1 MSVFKTFITTIYL
14 IFITIALPV
23 KTMAGNPI
31 VIRNDVSIHSQF
43 KKADAVYI
51 LRDAIDLKKTTVKIP
66 HNCILKFEGGSI
78 KNGNIVYNDTY
89 LEGRYRLFC
98 KCSGTLSNDIVEP
111 HMYGA
116 RGDGKTDDAYA
127 IQQAI
132 NSGKQVFF
140 KRTTYLVGAPIVFDR
155 QNFVVDFN
163 LSTIK
168 KTGKKGL
175 NYKYKEYDYNK
186 TPCVILIKPYASNTS
201 GHIVLKNLIID
212 GGADNTGIHAVWCR
226 NVLIENARIY
236 NTTQGFVYDGFTNTF
251 RDITI
256 WDSKKG
262 FVVLGGIAT
271 LFERCFSSKCGWSI
285 KDSNGISLVAC
296 SSDDYDPCFE
306 ITNSTIS
313 MTGCTYETKGVG
325 LVVNK
330 SVLDISGDFES
341 HIYNTTRSI
350 TYIRAVGGSKVSGK
364 GCSFHLNNYMNKKIP
379 ISNLFEVFDNS
390 KMEIDGNV
398 VHGAGFRISKSKN
411 AQVRIN
417 GKELSNGN
425 NILAR

>member
-1 MSVFKTFITTIYL
+1 MSVFKTFITNIYL

-51 LRDAIDLKKTTVKIP
+51 LRDAIDLKKSTVKIP

-226 NVLIENARIY
+226 NVLIENVRIY

-262 FVVLGGIAT
+262 FVVFGGIAT

-285 KDSNGISLVAC
+285 KHAKGLTLNTC
-296 SSDDYDPCFE
+296 SSDDIDPCYS
-306 ITNSTIS
+306 IADSTVAMI
-313 MTGCTYETKGVG
+313 GCTYETKGIG
-325 LVVNK
+325 IVVDC
-330 SVLDISGDFES
+330 SVLDLSGDFES
-341 HIYNTTRSI
+341 HIYDSTKKI
-350 TYIRAVGGSKVSGK
+350 TYIKATNRSIIRAN
-364 GCSFHLNNYMNKKIP
+364 GCSFHLNNYLKKKIP
-379 ISNLFEVFDNS
+379 YSNLFESTSGSIIIIYGSVNHDNKVTIKKDGGSHVFLND
-390 KMEIDGNV
+390 
-398 VHGAGFRISKSKN
+398 
-411 AQVRIN
+411 
-417 GKELSNGN
+417 KELK
-425 NILAR
+425 